1 MLQILPFLTW
11 LAAVA
16 SGVLLAV
23 LWNLGELRRYTG
35 AALLAWFLLA
45 GCFQFFGNTPIVSAV
60 ALLFQTILAI
70 ALFLR
75 WKLAS

>member
-1 MLQILPFLTW
+1 
-11 LAAVA
+11 
-16 SGVLLAV
+16 
-23 LWNLGELRRYTG
+23 
-35 AALLAWFLLA
+35 LLA
-45 GCFQFFGNTPIVSAV
+45 GYFQFFGNTPIVSAV